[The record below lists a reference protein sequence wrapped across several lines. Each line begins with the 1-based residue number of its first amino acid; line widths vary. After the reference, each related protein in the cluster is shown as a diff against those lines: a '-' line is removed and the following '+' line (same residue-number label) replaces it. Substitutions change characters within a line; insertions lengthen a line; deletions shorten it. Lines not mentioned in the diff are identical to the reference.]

1 MKGQWIGRTSGDQV
15 GLIITNIDDRGD
27 HFSGVACSFPD
38 DKSFLP
44 SGIFFNTKDK
54 RTDFSVTA
62 SIVPI
67 NPESGLFW
75 TWEEFQK
82 RFPGISHSKE
92 IKVSGHFEEN
102 ELFFNG
108 QTDLESK
115 IETHIKKNP
124 FSEISDLP
132 GETKTWEGYKEHVAT
147 LSESGYLFRGQAEPW
162 KLRTAFHRRRRYDQ
176 SKNKRLF
183 AFPHMKIES
192 LDTRVFTIRFQSRVF
207 TGV

>member
-132 GETKTWEGYKEHVAT
+132 GETVLVQPEME
-147 LSESGYLFRGQAEPW
+147 
-162 KLRTAFHRRRRYDQ
+162 
-176 SKNKRLF
+176 
-183 AFPHMKIES
+183 
-192 LDTRVFTIRFQSRVF
+192 
-207 TGV
+207 